1 MHPTT
6 HRATSPR
13 SRSDD
18 SRTDEALLSG
28 LGRGDPGAGT
38 TFVRRYQGRVYGLAR
53 GIVGDPTQ
61 AEEIAQEALIRAW
74 RHARSYDSRRGSVST
89 WVLTITRNLAV
100 DSLRRKG
107 AQPAD
112 PRAVIFLDQPARGSM
127 PEDTA
132 TVSDETN
139 RVRTALSRL
148 PVEQRRA
155 LVLAAFYGY
164 TAREISQAEAIPLG
178 TAKARVRRGLMKVR
192 SLLQDETTAGA
203 QSTRAPTAVFIP
215 EHKQPMKGASR

>member
-1 MHPTT
+1 MRAARLCAGIKGVSTGWPEASWGIR
-6 HRATSPR
+6 HRPRKSPR
-13 SRSDD
+13 R
-18 SRTDEALLSG
+18 LS
-28 LGRGDPGAGT
+28 
-38 TFVRRYQGRVYGLAR
+38 
-53 GIVGDPTQ
+53 
-61 AEEIAQEALIRAW
+61 IRAW

-100 DSLRRKG
+100 DALRRKG

-112 PRAVIFLDQPARGSM
+112 PRAVIFLDQPAHGSM

-132 TVSDETN
+132 TVTDETN

-203 QSTRAPTAVFIP
+203 QSTHPTTAVFIP
-215 EHKQPMKGASR
+215 EHKQPMKGTSR

>member
-1 MHPTT
+1 MHLHT

-18 SRTDEALLSG
+18 SPSDETLLFG
-28 LGRGDPGAGT
+28 LGRGDPDAER
-38 TFVRRYQGRVYGLAR
+38 TFVCRYQRRVYGLAL

-61 AEEIAQEALIRAW
+61 AEEIAQEALIRVW
-74 RHARSYDSRRGSVST
+74 RNARSYDPRRASVST

-100 DSLRRKG
+100 DTLRRKG

-112 PRAVIFLDQPARGSM
+112 PRAVIFLNRPAPGST

-132 TVSDETN
+132 AVTDETN
-139 RVRTALSRL
+139 QVRTVLSRL

-178 TAKARVRRGLMKVR
+178 TAKARVRLGLMKVR
-192 SLLQDETTAGA
+192 TLLLGETTEGA
-203 QSTRAPTAVFIP
+203 QSTHPTTAAFVL
-215 EHKQPMKGASR
+215 EHK